1 MRLFVSTFF
10 FIPRPALFPPV
21 LFPGPDAVQAEGA
34 LLIPEIAVRPE
45 VGVAVAA
52 LVDAQR
58 LDDPYRGFAVAVG
71 VGDARPPADCG
82 TGDRV

>member
-21 LFPGPDAVQAEGA
+21 LLPGPDAVQAEGA
-34 LLIPEIAVRPE
+34 LLIPEIAIRPE
-45 VGVAVAA
+45 EG
-52 LVDAQR
+52 
-58 LDDPYRGFAVAVG
+58 VAVG

-82 TGDRV
+82 TGDRVSFL